1 LAAFALLQLV
11 IRGESAMRATIVL
24 LAFAGLTACG
34 TRSEEATNDKAE
46 VTPVALTFDGADY
59 KDDAAKLAHGKRLT
73 QVLHCNDCHGDN
85 LQGTNVTKDDPEF
98 GDMNAPNI
106 TLLLAKYSDADLDQL
121 IRHGKPKDG
130 REFWFMPVESYQ
142 FLSDA
147 DLAALIAY
155 LRTVKPA
162 GKQLPPI
169 RKGPEFL
176 EDVKEGEL
184 ANAQNQI
191 RRFAAE
197 APVDLG
203 SQHARGRDLAHIVC
217 TGCHNSKLQGYE
229 GFTPDLDI
237 AGAFTPA
244 ELETLLTTGKG
255 KSKPDLGLMKNVALS
270 SLSKLTPAERQ
281 EIIAYVKSRAERE
294 QPAQ

>member
-1 LAAFALLQLV
+1 MAMRVTMIMLALAGLCACDRNV
-11 IRGESAMRATIVL
+11 SEGESPIVPAM
-24 LAFAGLTACG
+24 
-34 TRSEEATNDKAE
+34 
-46 VTPVALTFDGADY
+46 PVALTFDGADY
-59 KDDAAKLAHGKRLT
+59 KDDAAKLAHGKRLI

-106 TLLLAKYSDADLDQL
+106 TLLLAKYSDADLGQL

-162 GKQLPPI
+162 GEHLPPI
-169 RKGPEFL
+169 RKGPGFL
-176 EDVKEGEL
+176 QDVKEGEL
-184 ANAQNQI
+184 ANAQDQI

-203 SQHARGRDLAHIVC
+203 PQHARGRDLARIVC

-229 GFTPDLDI
+229 GFTPNLGI

-255 KSKPDLGLMKNVALS
+255 KSKPDLGLMKDVVLR

-281 EIIAYVKSRAERE
+281 AIIAYVKARADR
-294 QPAQ
+294 PR